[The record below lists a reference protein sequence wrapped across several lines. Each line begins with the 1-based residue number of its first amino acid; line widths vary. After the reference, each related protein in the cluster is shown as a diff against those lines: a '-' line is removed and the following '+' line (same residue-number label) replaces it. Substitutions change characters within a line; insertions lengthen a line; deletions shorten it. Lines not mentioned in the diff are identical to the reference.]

1 MNGFKTLLVFFVFVA
16 TVTHV
21 CAQSSFNRV
30 HNLLQANCADAG
42 CHGAVN
48 PNVFSVDGSETD
60 VFNALVGVSATNAA
74 AVSKGYKLVDP
85 GHPYNSFLLKKVGAD
100 FDSYLAL
107 GSGEGEVLCGSGKEL
122 EDYDIELIRQWILMG
137 ARQNVSDVNY
147 QLLKDYYTNG
157 GIQMIPVP
165 QAPEPSQGRQ
175 IRMGPIFIAPGDE
188 VEWDKKEHL
197 RNPEMI
203 KAYKTDGYMSWE
215 SHHMLLFKYDDDGSG
230 VREGMRLVPSEST
243 PFNGNVT
250 LTGAWQND
258 AEFEL
263 PNRTAFYWQP
273 NTILDFDYHIK
284 NYSQTQILPSDFYLN
299 IYYDTENERDI
310 EMHASLVNNLL
321 LVLFQGQNT
330 RVATDD
336 FNEDRYIYM
345 ISSHTHQ
352 WGSDYDIFIN
362 NSDDSRGEQIYEGFY
377 NEDYT
382 FIQGFYDWQHP
393 AIRYFTPL
401 KKASHG
407 LTYEVKYNVGVPFVT
422 FGLTADDEMM
432 LFTYLYTKEEVPTTP
447 TTSVEEASGSA
458 NMLRIA
464 PNPMQEQAE
473 VHYAITGR
481 AEVKIEVH
489 DMLGRLVVTL
499 VDDYMNQGNYRAQLS
514 LPAGDGVYFVSLT
527 VNGERRQVQK
537 VAVNE

>member
-1 MNGFKTLLVFFVFVA
+1 MNRLKNLFAFCVFSFFAADVS
-16 TVTHV
+16 
-21 CAQSSFNRV
+21 AQTSFNKV
-30 HNLLQANCADAG
+30 YQLLQANCADAG

-48 PNVFSVDGSETD
+48 PKVFSVDGSESD
-60 VFNALVGVSATNAA
+60 VYHALVGVSVTNETAA
-74 AVSKGYKLVDP
+74 AKGYKLVDS
-85 GHPYNSFLLKKVGAD
+85 GHPYNSFLLNKAGAD

-107 GSGEGEVLCGSGKEL
+107 SSGEGEVMCGSGKVL

-137 ARQNVSDVNY
+137 ARQNVDDVNY
-147 QLLKDYYTNG
+147 TLLKDYYTNG
-157 GIQMIPVP
+157 GIQIIPVP
-165 QAPEPSQGRQ
+165 QAPEPSKGRQ
-175 IRMGPIFIAPGDE
+175 IRMGPIFIAPGGE

-197 RNPEMI
+197 RNTDMI

-299 IYYDTENERDI
+299 IYFDTENERDI
-310 EMHASLVNNLL
+310 EMHASLVNNLIL
-321 LVLFQGQNT
+321 LLFQGDNT

-336 FNEDRYIYM
+336 FSEDRYIYM

-352 WGSDYDIFIN
+352 WGTDYDIFLN
-362 NSDDSRGEQIYEGFY
+362 NNDGSRGEQIYEGFY
-377 NEDYT
+377 SEDYA
-382 FIQGFYDWQHP
+382 FNQGFYDWQHP

-401 KKASHG
+401 KKASNG
-407 LTYEVKYNVGVPFVT
+407 LAYEVKYNVGVPFVT

-432 LFTYLYTKEEVPTTP
+432 LFTYLYTKEEVPP
-447 TTSVEEASGSA
+447 TAIEETQNTGDV
-458 NMLRIA
+458 MRIA
-464 PNPMQEQAE
+464 PNPMNQQSEIK
-473 VHYAITGR
+473 YSISSR

-489 DMLGRLVVTL
+489 DLLGRLVTTL
-499 VDDYMNQGNYRAQLS
+499 VDASLNKGNYREQLS
-514 LPAGDGVYFVSLT
+514 LPYPENEGIFFVTLS
-527 VNGERRQVQK
+527 VNGERKQAQK
-537 VAVNE
+537 LVVSR